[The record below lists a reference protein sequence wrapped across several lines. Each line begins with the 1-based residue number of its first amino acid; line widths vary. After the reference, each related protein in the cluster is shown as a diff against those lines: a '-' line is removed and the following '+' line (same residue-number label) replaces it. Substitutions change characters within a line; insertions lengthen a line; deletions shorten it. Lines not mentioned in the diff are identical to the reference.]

1 MICLPFL
8 LVGSTAELPDYD
20 RRFIGFGWNKVSHI
34 YNLHKQGKLPMLY
47 SLQRLSLLKFIYKI
61 IVTGRHYIY
70 NSFCKMT
77 DTYLTPKDA
86 QASVQIFILHNC
98 TLLETIQNIWY
109 YTCIFVNH
117 CMFCNHVILQGYT
130 FWVLPDVFIIHLPH
144 TPSLGIVHSFSLD
157 FK

>member
-1 MICLPFL
+1 MFCL

-117 CMFCNHVILQGYT
+117 CSLQSRYSPRLHVLGPARRLYHPSSSHT
-130 FWVLPDVFIIHLPH
+130 ELRHSSFIQSWL
-144 TPSLGIVHSFSLD
+144 
-157 FK
+157 